1 MVDFSFGV
9 KLPILG
15 FTMKLET
22 VMTNFQTTQSEIPP
36 DVIDLGIGHPAPDL
50 LPLALMREAAALRL
64 GQGDADLLQYG
75 FEQGDG
81 YFRRALADFLTAEY
95 RQPVSADGLFVTAG
109 TSQALDLICTLYTRP
124 GDVVFVEEPS
134 YFLAL
139 RIFADHRLQVVGV
152 PTDADGLR
160 IDVLEELLRERR
172 PALLYTIPTHQNPAG
187 FTLPLARRARL
198 VELAQQHGFLVVA
211 DEVYHLLSYGA
222 APPPPLAAWAGTG
235 AVLGLGSFSKILAP
249 GLRLG
254 WVQAGPDHVRRLVTS
269 GLLDS
274 GGGLNPFTS
283 GLVRVALE
291 QGWQAQHLARLR
303 GVYRQRVAAM
313 DMALRAVLGGW
324 ASWHTPDGGYFFWVT
339 LLDGM
344 DASALSN
351 LAASR
356 KVGFRPGARFSG
368 TGGLQNCMRL
378 SFAYYDD
385 DLLTEGVRRLGEM
398 LVQHEL
404 ANQAGS

>member
-1 MVDFSFGV
+1 
-9 KLPILG
+9 
-15 FTMKLET
+15 MKLGIA
-22 VMTNFQTTQSEIPP
+22 MTNFQTTQSEIPP
-36 DVIDLGIGHPAPDL
+36 DVIDLGIGHPAPEL
-50 LPLALMREAAALRL
+50 LPLALLREAAALRL
-64 GQGDADLLQYG
+64 GQGDAGLLQYG

-95 RQPVSADGLFVTAG
+95 GRSVSPDGLFVTAG
-109 TSQALDLICTLYTRP
+109 ASQALDLICTLYTRP

-152 PTDADGLR
+152 PADADGLR
-160 IDVLEELLRERR
+160 IDILEESLRDRR
-172 PALLYTIPTHQNPAG
+172 PAFLYTIPTHQNPAG
-187 FTLPLARRARL
+187 FTLPLHRRTRL

-222 APPPPLAAWAGTG
+222 APPSPLAAWAETG
-235 AVLGLGSFSKILAP
+235 VVLGLGSFSKILAP

-254 WVQAGPDHVRRLVTS
+254 WVQAAPDHVRRLVTS

-291 QGWQAQHLARLR
+291 QGWQTEHLARLR

-313 DMALRAVLGGW
+313 DMALRAVFGSAVDW
-324 ASWHTPDGGYFFWVT
+324 RTPGGGYFFWVT
-339 LLDGM
+339 LPDGM
-344 DASALSN
+344 DASALTN
-351 LAASR
+351 LAATY
-356 KVGFRPGARFSG
+356 KVGFRPGTRFSG
-368 TGGLQNCMRL
+368 AGGLQNCVRL

-385 DLLTEGVRRLGEM
+385 DQLTAGVRRLGQVVAEAA
-398 LVQHEL
+398 LQE
-404 ANQAGS
+404 QAGP